1 MSDTTATNVGDIFR
15 RPITREIN
23 TVVKVEQEDTR
34 VVAQEL
40 EEYILTAGL
49 ERNFLHLLEAIIESE
64 HQPTDEVGIWISG
77 FFGSGKSHF
86 MKILGYVLEDRHFDD
101 NTSAADI
108 FTRRTED
115 ATLEGAVQSVGSKF
129 NSEVLMFQIGS
140 KESKARSES
149 ITDIVYREFN
159 KKHGYAG
166 TPWVA
171 KIEKDLEQQG
181 LYAEFKSV
189 IKEETGVPWERRRTQ
204 STFVRKDLITAL
216 THVYPDFDEE
226 DARQAIQDVEDNLVI
241 NAESVT
247 GEIREYTEQL
257 DGRGESRYF
266 VLLDEISQFIGD
278 DSGKLLELQSI
289 VEEFGRQGEGKLWLG
304 VTSQEKLEELVPGV
318 LAQKEEESKVGDRF
332 DHRVDLTSEE
342 LDTVIRER
350 ILQKKESA
358 VPTLTDFYTAN
369 SGILSTDYKLE
380 TTRGIGSVDET
391 EFVECYPFL
400 PYQLEILPNIFAAL
414 RGRGS
419 DDKLTGRER
428 TLIDVTHSV
437 FNEPHNLK
445 DEGIGALVGL
455 DMIFDEIAEEISDE
469 DRTTIGEVSL
479 PSGRDDLGKRVL
491 KSLYLLGQL
500 DWVPNTA
507 ENIATALYP
516 KVGDS
521 NAIEDDVADVLDELV
536 EASYVG
542 RSDEGY
548 RFLSKTERGIE
559 DEIAGI
565 DVRPGDIRRNSKQ
578 MLRDLF
584 ANATTVGYGNDTF
597 DLAIE
602 ADGETISETG
612 EITVEAYSPIHRLY
626 ESVNERTL
634 QTQSHS
640 ADDRIYWVAPENG
653 EQLRDD
659 MKRLIQVRQV
669 VETKQR
675 QQLSPEEK
683 DAVQQKAKD
692 RDRLESDIKDAFREA
707 FREGVLIYNGE
718 EIAPDGSSK
727 RPESILESVTKNAIP
742 RVYTK
747 YEPELAKISG
757 DDVERVFGNL
767 GTASLPSVF
776 RELSLVVD
784 GEINPEASLCQ
795 EVSDEIDDRLRRGK
809 SATGSDLRGVFEAA
823 PYGWNRNAVRL
834 GVAMLFRS
842 GAVLPSYQERVYEDY
857 TNDQAQKLFT
867 GIRKFNK
874 TSFEPHIGPDPA
886 DRRAARSLLDRLFDE
901 KVSDTVSDVAGGIDD
916 VCTRW
921 SERADSLERQS
932 RDVSFPLTSEITEF
946 KTYIDSIKGKRTS
959 AKTIS
964 AFLDQEETLEALTR
978 TVRDVHEFDERGNLQ
993 AFARYRNFL
1002 KNEWNDLCE
1011 LDEGS
1016 DYVTISERDRQ
1027 AAQRLRE
1034 TLDSAQVIDRWNDA
1048 ETDYATVARTYANA
1062 YETLWERRYEV
1073 FDEAI
1078 DEVEAYA
1085 EGLDDDE
1092 IARATSS
1099 LRDYRGSSPS
1109 ISIDTTAHEHLG
1121 RTPSITHLKEYIAT
1135 VDSYR
1140 RSAKERV
1147 DNIREE
1153 KTETRHVTIDAGAVL
1168 SGRVITD
1175 ESGVEPVLEDLRT
1188 HIQSKLTEAREA
1200 DDTDGV
1206 EIRFK

>member
-1 MSDTTATNVGDIFR
+1 MNVGDIFR
-15 RPITREIN
+15 RPITRDIN
-23 TVVKVEQEDTR
+23 TVVKVEQEDER

-49 ERNFLHLLEAIIESE
+49 ERNFLRVLEAIVESE
-64 HQPTDEVGIWISG
+64 RQPTDEVGIWISG

-108 FTRRTED
+108 FTRRTND
-115 ATLEGAVQSVGSKF
+115 ATLEGAVKSVGSKF

-140 KESKARSES
+140 KESKSRSES
-149 ITDIVYREFN
+149 ITEIIYREFN

-189 IKEETGVPWERRRTQ
+189 IEEETGVPWEKRRTQ
-204 STFVRKDLITAL
+204 STFVRKSLVTAL

-226 DARQAIQDVEDNLVI
+226 DAQQAIQDVEDNLVI

-247 GEIREYTEQL
+247 EEILEYAEQL
-257 DGRGESRYF
+257 DGSGESRYF

-350 ILQKKESA
+350 ILQKTESA
-358 VPTLTDFYTAN
+358 VPTLREFYSAN
-369 SGILSTDYKLE
+369 SGLLSTDYKLE

-391 EFVECYPFL
+391 EFIECYPFL
-400 PYQLEILPNIFAAL
+400 PYQLEILPNIFASL

-437 FNEPHNLK
+437 FNDPHNLK
-445 DEGIGALVGL
+445 DEPIGSLVGL

-469 DRTTIGEVSL
+469 DRTTIREVSL
-479 PSGRDDLGKRVL
+479 PSGRDELGQRVL

-500 DWVPNTA
+500 EWVPNRA

-516 KVGDS
+516 RVGDI
-521 NAIEDDVADVLDELV
+521 NAIESDVDDVLNELV

-542 RSDEGY
+542 RNDEGY

-559 DEIAGI
+559 DEIASI
-565 DVRPGDIRRNSKQ
+565 EVRAGDIRRRSKQ
-578 MLRDLF
+578 VLRDLF

-634 QTQSHS
+634 QTRSHD
-640 ADDRIYWVAPENG
+640 ADDTIFWVAPENG
-653 EQLRDD
+653 EELRDD
-659 MKRLIQVRQV
+659 IKRLIQLRQV

-683 DAVQQKAKD
+683 EAVQQKAKD
-692 RDRLESDIKDAFREA
+692 RDRLESDIVDAFKEA

-718 EIAPDGSSK
+718 EIEPEGSSK

-757 DDVERVFGNL
+757 DDVERVFKNL
-767 GTASLPSVF
+767 GTASLPGVF

-795 EVSDEIDDRLRRGK
+795 EVADEIDDRLRRGK
-809 SATGSDLRGVFEAA
+809 GTTGSDLRDVFEAA

-834 GVAMLFRS
+834 GVAMLFRN
-842 GAVLPSYQERVYEDY
+842 GAVLPSYKERVYEDY
-857 TNDQAQKLFT
+857 TDEQAQSLFT
-867 GIRKFNK
+867 GIRKFDS
-874 TSFEPHIGPDPA
+874 TSFEKQEGVDPE
-886 DRRAARSLLDRLFDE
+886 DRRKARTLLDRLFDE
-901 KVSDTVSDVAGGIDD
+901 KVSDTVPDVASGINEM
-916 VCTRW
+916 CAQW
-921 SERADSLERQS
+921 SERANTLEQEARKA
-932 RDVSFPLTSEITEF
+932 SFPLTAEITEF
-946 KTYIDSIKGKRTS
+946 KTHTNAIKGKRTT
-959 AKTIS
+959 AKTIT
-964 AFLDQEETLEALTR
+964 AFLDQEETLEDLTR
-978 TVRDVHEFDERGNLQ
+978 TVRDIYEFDNTGKLD

-1002 KNEWNDLCE
+1002 TNEWADLCE
-1011 LDEGS
+1011 LAEDSAHISLS
-1016 DYVTISERDRQ
+1016 DADRE
-1027 AAQRLRE
+1027 AAQRLEE
-1034 TLDSAQVIDRWNDA
+1034 TLDSPQVLENWTEA
-1048 ETDYATVARTYANA
+1048 ETDYATVARTFANA
-1062 YETLWERRYEV
+1062 YESLWETRYKAFE
-1073 FDEAI
+1073 EAI
-1078 DEVEAYA
+1078 AEVEAYA
-1085 EGLDDDE
+1085 EGLDQDE
-1092 IARATSS
+1092 IADATQR
-1099 LRDYRGSSPS
+1099 LRNNRGGSPS
-1109 ISIDTTAHEHLG
+1109 RNIDTAAHEHLG
-1121 RTPSITHLKEYIAT
+1121 RNPNITHLKEYITT
-1135 VDSYR
+1135 VDAYR
-1140 RSAKERV
+1140 NEAKERV
-1147 DNIREE
+1147 DEIRGA
-1153 KTETRHVTIDAGAVL
+1153 KTETRHITINTGTVL
-1168 SGRVITD
+1168 SGKVITE
-1175 ESGVEPVLEDLRT
+1175 ESEVEPALDALRE
-1188 HIQSKLTEAREA
+1188 HILSEIEAAREA
-1200 DDTDGV
+1200 DDVDGV
-1206 EIRFK
+1206 AIRFK